1 MATYRE
7 LKSESYI
14 KQNISFAE
22 ILLNTTFQTYGK
34 NKYSCF
40 CPFHSD
46 REDSF
51 RVYVNKRGEV
61 RFHCF
66 GECRGDWDIYDIIM
80 RRKKCSFREAQQ
92 EFAGYVGEAEF
103 QTYSNQQSPAVDTS
117 DEKPEAVH
125 IITDEIE
132 FAPECIEALNDATD
146 IYNSLLSDESEQF
159 AKIVNY
165 LGRRGIDQEL
175 IGDFRI
181 GFSPPFKDDI
191 YEGRALIKNHLNL
204 FHKDYR
210 EFHPYNKVGL
220 VRLLDD
226 ETSMASKNYKHFV
239 DNRKFI
245 GIYGEYGDFFAGRI
259 TFPVY
264 DRNGCIQ
271 GLIGRRPDNRGHTR
285 WVKQQAG
292 DTGIRPVGWL
302 YGIDKAATAIKQYKT
317 VILVE
322 GIFDYFAFYKLFQN
336 TDLACVVSTL
346 GTKLTDEGRRILQ
359 SLGVENFIVA
369 YDWDDA
375 GRYAIKKSA
384 GEIGAR
390 VYYLGGMAEKDDPAV
405 SLKSMIPT
413 ISGFSLSHLLSA
425 AKNIQEKTDKPIFI
439 SHITTGP
446 RADREIILKPD
457 ACLGNEVIP
466 KHTRKVKEY
475 FYDADQFLPLLIY
488 DHGNKTALDAKI
500 ETLIDMLESRP
511 TETAAD
517 NSFKLPANFI
527 EDANYSDLGPAL
539 IFWLRIAIEQ
549 QRRKRKIR
557 EADATLAG
565 WLKTSRAT
573 IIKYKKILLADGY
586 LNADTSRKIQRLSVN
601 YFPK

>member
-1 MATYRE
+1 MATYKN

-14 KQNISFAE
+14 EQNISFAE
-22 ILLNTTFQTYGK
+22 TLLNTTFQTYGK

-40 CPFHSD
+40 CPFHND

-51 RVYVNKRGEV
+51 RAYVNKRGEV

-66 GECRGDWDIYDIIM
+66 GECKGDWDIYDIIK
-80 RRKKCSFREAQQ
+80 RRKNCSFREAQQ

-117 DEKPEAVH
+117 DEKPEAGY

-132 FAPECIEALNDATD
+132 LEPECIDALNDAAD
-146 IYNSLLSDESEQF
+146 FYNSLLFDESKQF

-165 LGRRGIDQEL
+165 LGRRGIDRGL
-175 IGDFRI
+175 IRDFRI
-181 GFSPPFKDDI
+181 GFSPAYNDEQF
-191 YEGRALIKNHLNL
+191 EGRALIKNNL
-204 FHKDYR
+204 ESFHEDYR
-210 EFHPYNKVGL
+210 EFYPYNKSGL

-226 ETSMASKNYKHFV
+226 ETSGASKFYKNYV
-239 DNRKFI
+239 DNSTSM

-271 GLIGRRPDNRGHTR
+271 GLIGRRPDNRGKLR

-292 DTGIRPVGWL
+292 DTGIRPKVWL
-302 YGIDKAATAIKQYKT
+302 YGIDKAAAATKRYKT

-336 TDLACVVSTL
+336 KDMACVVSTL
-346 GTKLTDEGRRILQ
+346 GTKLTDEGRSVLEA
-359 SLGVENFIVA
+359 LGVQNFIVA

-375 GRYAIKKSA
+375 GRYAIKKAAS
-384 GEIGAR
+384 EIGAT
-390 VYYLGGMAEKDDPAV
+390 VYYLGGMAEDDDPAI
-405 SLKSMIPT
+405 SLKNAVNAIN
-413 ISGFSLSHLLSA
+413 GFSLSHLMSA
-425 AKNIQEKTDKPIFI
+425 AKNIQDKTEKPVFF

-457 ACLGNEVIP
+457 TCLENEAIP
-466 KHTRKVKEY
+466 KQTQKAKEY
-475 FYDADQFLPLLIY
+475 VYEADQFLPLLTY
-488 DHGNKTALDAKI
+488 DHGNKAALDAKI
-500 ETLIDMLESRP
+500 ETLIDMLESKP

-517 NSFKLPANFI
+517 NSFMLPVNFV
-527 EDANYSDLGPAL
+527 EDSNYTDLGPAL

-557 EADATLAG
+557 ESDATLAG

-573 IIKYKKILLADGY
+573 IIKYKKMLLEDGY
-586 LNADTSRKIQRLSVN
+586 LNSDTSRKIQRLSVN

>member
-14 KQNISFAE
+14 EQNISFAE
-22 ILLNTTFQTYGK
+22 AVLKTTFQMYGK

-40 CPFHSD
+40 CPFHSE

-66 GECRGDWDIYDIIM
+66 GECKGDWDIYDVIM

-103 QTYSNQQSPAVDTS
+103 QTYSNQQSPTVDTS
-117 DEKPEAVH
+117 GEVPDETH
-125 IITDEIE
+125 IGADEIE
-132 FAPECIEALNDATD
+132 LALECVDALNDAAD
-146 IYNSLLSDESEQF
+146 FYNSLLSDESKQF

-165 LGRRGIDQEL
+165 LCRRGIDQEL
-175 IGDFRI
+175 IKDFRI
-181 GFSPPFKDDI
+181 GFSPPFKDDK
-191 YEGRALIKNHLNL
+191 YEGRALIKNNLEL
-204 FHKDYR
+204 FHADYR
-210 EFHPYNKVGL
+210 EFYPYNKTSL

-226 ETSMASKNYKHFV
+226 ETSMASKYYKNYV
-239 DNRKFI
+239 DNNTYL
-245 GIYGEYGDFFAGRI
+245 GIFGEYGDFFAGRI

-271 GLIGRRPDNRGHTR
+271 GLIGRRPDNRGKLR

-292 DTGIRPVGWL
+292 DTGIRPKVWL
-302 YGIDKAATAIKQYKT
+302 YGIDKAAAAIKRYKT

-322 GIFDYFAFYKLFQN
+322 GIFDYFAFYKLFQ
-336 TDLACVVSTL
+336 DKGMACVVSTL

-369 YDWDDA
+369 YDWDNA
-375 GRYAIKKSA
+375 GRYAIKKAA
-384 GEIGAR
+384 GEIGAM
-390 VYYLGGMAEKDDPAV
+390 VYYLGGMKESDDPAV
-405 SLKSMIPT
+405 SLKSMISV
-413 ISGFSLSHLLSA
+413 ISGFSLSHQLSA

-446 RADREIILKPD
+446 RTDREIILKPD
-457 ACLGNEVIP
+457 TCLGNEAIP
-466 KHTRKVKEY
+466 KQTQKVKEY
-475 FYDADQFLPLLIY
+475 FYDADQFLPLLTY
-488 DHGNKTALDAKI
+488 DHGNKVALEAKI
-500 ETLIDMLESRP
+500 EKLIDLLESRP

-517 NSFKLPANFI
+517 DSFRLPANFI
-527 EDANYSDLGPAL
+527 EDANFSNLGSAL

-557 EADATLAG
+557 ETDATLAG

-573 IIKYKKILLADGY
+573 IIKYKKMLLVDGY
-586 LNADTSRKIQRLSVN
+586 LNADTSRKAQRLSVN